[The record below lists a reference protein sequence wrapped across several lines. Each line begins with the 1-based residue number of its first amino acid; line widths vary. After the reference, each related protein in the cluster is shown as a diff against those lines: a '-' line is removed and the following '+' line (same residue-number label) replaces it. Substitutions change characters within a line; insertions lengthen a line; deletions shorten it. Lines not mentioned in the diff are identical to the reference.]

1 MHNILGKIVLSA
13 ISLVSLFSCKTDN
26 SITDLGPFTVLWLDP
41 FTYEYTSGTLEKDNL
56 GKYYVRDDFYF
67 SHYLAVTRVDESVD
81 VKCYSIVD
89 PEEGSDLKYVL
100 NKISFDDFEVG
111 EKVIFKWKPGM
122 EDYYAFKT
130 IPVFEMYKFSNKIE
144 LTKFTR
150 VKGKILN
157 SDKIWYGSCDYLFED
172 EKESKYISYV
182 GCNSSSDMTVT
193 WNLQNSQFSDKESYD
208 CYVVEKDN
216 LALFLI
222 NNKEVW

>member
-1 MHNILGKIVLSA
+1 METARQTALNLLIKAEKGQAYSNLALNAALSQSQLSA
-13 ISLVSLFSCKTDN
+13 QDRSLVTALFYGVLERK
-26 SITDLGPFTVLWLDP
+26 ITLD
-41 FTYEYTSGTLEKDNL
+41 YVIQQYSNL
-56 GKYYVRDDFYF
+56 K
-67 SHYLAVTRVDESVD
+67 
-81 VKCYSIVD
+81 
-89 PEEGSDLKYVL
+89 L

-130 IPVFEMYKFSNKIE
+130 IPVFEMYKFSTKIE
-144 LTKFTR
+144 LTEFTR